1 MEYYG
6 IRRVEELLA
15 LAFEKKAS
23 DIHIEPFKHN
33 ARIRMRVD
41 GILLTIDTIEEAL
54 LDQVIARLKVLA
66 GMNVTQKRLAQ
77 DGKFIYTHNNKSV
90 DIRLSSFPC
99 VFGEKIVL
107 RILDASVAL
116 ITIDS
121 IGFDLTMYNDIKN
134 VLRLPGGFFIV
145 TGPTGSGKT
154 TTLYALLQSLN
165 HEVVNIM
172 TLEDPVEYTLPGVT
186 QTQINNDIGFT
197 FDVGMRAMLRQDPDI
212 ILIGEVRDRQ
222 TAKTAIEAA
231 MTGHLVF
238 TTMHTIDSVSAIV
251 RLIEMGIEPYLIEAS
266 LNGVIA
272 QRLARKLCNGCKKE
286 NLVTEGQ
293 KAFLKKIGAE
303 CNTVWQAKGC
313 VLCFETGYNGRV
325 GLFEYVPITQEIKE
339 LILRSA
345 GIKELRALVKNKKI
359 PLLTD
364 VACRIVQQGM
374 TSVEECLRVVPLI
387 DD

>member
-6 IRRVEELLA
+6 IQRVEQLLA

-41 GILLTIDTIEEAL
+41 GILVTIDTIEEAL

-66 GMNVTQKRLAQ
+66 GINVTQKRLAQ
-77 DGKFIYTHNNKSV
+77 DGKFIYTSNNKSV

-107 RILDASVAL
+107 RILDASIAL

-121 IGFDLTMYNDIKN
+121 IGFENAMYADIKH
-134 VLRLPGGFFIV
+134 VLSMSGGFFIV

-154 TTLYALLQSLN
+154 TTLYALLQALN
-165 HEVVNIM
+165 NDSVNIM

-212 ILIGEVRDRQ
+212 ILIGEVRDSQ

-238 TTMHTIDSVSAIV
+238 TTMHTVDSLSAIV

-272 QRLARKLCNGCKKE
+272 QRLARKLCNACKIKAP
-286 NLVTEGQ
+286 VTEGQ
-293 KAFLKKIGAE
+293 KAFLQKIGTL
-303 CNTVWQAKGC
+303 CDFVWQAKGC
-313 VLCFETGYNGRV
+313 ALCLDTGYNGRV
-325 GLFEYVPITQEIKE
+325 GLFEYVAITQEIKE
-339 LILRSA
+339 RILRSS
-345 GIKELRALVKNKKI
+345 GIKELRTLVKNKQI
-359 PLLTD
+359 SLFAD
-364 VACRIVQQGM
+364 VACKVIQQGT